1 MLVIYQESLH
11 DAQSTK
17 YKILVILGLLNCDPL
32 LYVYTVVTEGHFRVK
47 VILSMH
53 SVNL

>member
-17 YKILVILGLLNCDPL
+17 YKINIHVTLVIIDSGDYEDCC
-32 LYVYTVVTEGHFRVK
+32 VF
-47 VILSMH
+47 
-53 SVNL
+53 

>member
-17 YKILVILGLLNCDPL
+17 YKILVIIIFDKNKHLTADSFTSGLL
-32 LYVYTVVTEGHFRVK
+32 
-47 VILSMH
+47 
-53 SVNL
+53 